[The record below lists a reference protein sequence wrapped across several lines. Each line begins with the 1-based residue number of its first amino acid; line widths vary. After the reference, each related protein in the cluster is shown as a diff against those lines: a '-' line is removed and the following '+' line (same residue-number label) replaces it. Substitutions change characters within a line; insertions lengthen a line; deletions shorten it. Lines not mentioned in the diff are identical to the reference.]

1 MSFASKDSGNSPD
14 QRFLF
19 SLSSQSQNNHSSITR
34 MPITAW
40 HLLECFKRK
49 NGRRMGSSIGVS
61 ADPSDRQQKYKSVSS
76 RYVPSGRSPLA
87 KLLFFVSSSSHLIQP
102 SLNPMGHFPFLYMQ
116 YFPLGQSRCP
126 ARLFFTQK
134 CWVISLFFLSPFKCI
149 GLDQLFSGLVSSVFC
164 RRYPSDHKILRDFG
178 QPVTAIGRA

>member
-1 MSFASKDSGNSPD
+1 
-14 QRFLF
+14 
-19 SLSSQSQNNHSSITR
+19 
-34 MPITAW
+34 
-40 HLLECFKRK
+40 
-49 NGRRMGSSIGVS
+49 
-61 ADPSDRQQKYKSVSS
+61 
-76 RYVPSGRSPLA
+76 
-87 KLLFFVSSSSHLIQP
+87 
-102 SLNPMGHFPFLYMQ
+102 MGHFPFLYMQ

-178 QPVTAIGRA
+178 QPVTAIGRHRFLSATALREKKGGNRISFYVSGTLLCHLRPEFTRRARSGNKSGRQEKLSTPGYKKECVFVIEVKSRPLLCLHICLAWEIRRAIQLATWTNERPFSP